1 MIIIIGT
8 KSDLEHNRSVTTDE
22 GRDLA
27 HQLNARYYEIS
38 TQSQDHDEIVR
49 IFKESADL
57 LRVNL
62 TRVSFFEFTVILIP
76 LIQTP
81 LLHRKASNSSL
92 NRVPSFRS
100 SIKCEH
106 DSILS

>member
-1 MIIIIGT
+1 M
-8 KSDLEHNRSVTTDE
+8 EYNRSVTSDE

-49 IFKESADL
+49 IFKESTDL

-62 TRVSFFEFTVILIP
+62 TRVSCADFSIVTFFLLRTSFTF
-76 LIQTP
+76 
-81 LLHRKASNSSL
+81 LHKTFLRENKT
-92 NRVPSFRS
+92 
-100 SIKCEH
+100 
-106 DSILS
+106 